1 MVEVRLESI
10 KFEKKKRRG
19 NVAECFIPEM
29 QNSKCE
35 LRRLSV
41 SSPLSKLIAAWFY
54 LCYSACQG
62 GSMSVSEQMCTYP
75 YLNPTT
81 VN

>member
-10 KFEKKKRRG
+10 RFEKKRRG

-35 LRRLSV
+35 MRRLSV
-41 SSPLSKLIAAWFY
+41 SSTLSKLIAAWFY

-62 GSMSVSEQMCTYP
+62 GSMSVSEQMYTYP
-75 YLNPTT
+75 YLNPST